1 LHPTYSPEL
10 KIAGAAL
17 GGLIPNL
24 SALLE
29 LERYSKGER
38 ARFGPPVM
46 LGLSH
51 DFANLSMWMNQ
62 SLVPENE
69 AEYRKAEHHCFDSN
83 SLYSYQD
90 LGKYYKKGY
99 NSLSEPIPRS
109 VVATAGTM
117 GYRST
122 PTIPWYLYEA
132 LADDASPIDL
142 TDRLYKKHCANG
154 ANILVRFTGHPIY
167 RFAPILTLVFSTR
180 GTS

>member
-10 KIAGAAL
+10 KIAGAAI

-38 ARFGPPVM
+38 ARFGPPVI

-51 DFANLSMWMNQ
+51 DFANLSLWMNN
-62 SLVPENE
+62 SLVAANE
-69 AEYRKAEHHCFDSN
+69 HEYRQAEHHCFDSN

-90 LGKYYKKGY
+90 LGKYYTKGY
-99 NSLSEPIPRS
+99 GALQEEIPRS

-117 GYRST
+117 GHRST

-132 LADDASPIDL
+132 LGDDASPIEL
-142 TDRLYKKHCANG
+142 TDRLYDKHCANG
-154 ANILVRFTGHPIY
+154 ANILVRSHRNPPCTISVQF
-167 RFAPILTLVFSTR
+167 
-180 GTS
+180 